1 MNFSFGVRRA
11 AVRQMSFGTLVLMI
25 AIFLSILFGFEGLLG
40 KTVVSLGLLLDGV
53 FMLRA
58 LVILY
63 KGLYKGNHT

>member
-1 MNFSFGVRRA
+1 
-11 AVRQMSFGTLVLMI
+11 MSFGTLVLMI